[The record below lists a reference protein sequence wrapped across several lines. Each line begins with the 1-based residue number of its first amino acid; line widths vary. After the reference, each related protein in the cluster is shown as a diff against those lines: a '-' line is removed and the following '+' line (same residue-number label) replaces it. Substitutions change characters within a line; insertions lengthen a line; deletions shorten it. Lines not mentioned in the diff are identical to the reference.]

1 MLGKL
6 EKAAVAAVAVLA
18 VSVAPAALAAPVV
31 KQLADNVYMMSES
44 HYVSLV
50 VVGEDGV
57 LVTDPSFTP
66 RRSR

>member
-1 MLGKL
+1 
-6 EKAAVAAVAVLA
+6 
-18 VSVAPAALAAPVV
+18 
-31 KQLADNVYMMSES
+31 MMGES

-50 VVGEDGV
+50 VIGEDGV